1 MNIDMSSGKGSGGEV
16 GLEPTGQPSFP
27 GLERLIGQMLGEKQ
41 PAQKVPSGEPLNI
54 EMGE

>member
-1 MNIDMSSGKGSGGEV
+1 MSSGKGSGGGV
-16 GLEPTGQPSFP
+16 GLEPTGQRSFP